1 MSASQSLQV
10 TAEHVALRL
19 DRFLDDSLPELSRS
33 QIKRLID
40 EGAVTLNGATS
51 KPGFKLRG
59 GEEICV
65 VLPDPLAATA
75 EAEPIPLQI
84 LYEDPALVVVNKP
97 AHLVVHPAPGH
108 QSGTL
113 VNALLHHCKDLSG
126 VGGELRPGIVHRLD
140 KDTSGVMVAT
150 KDDRTHR
157 YLARQFKAHSI
168 QRRYRALV
176 HGLVA
181 ETMGTIDQPIGRH
194 PVHRKKMSTVARSSR
209 RAVTRWQ
216 VLRRYEADRMTLLD
230 LSLETGRTHQI
241 RVHMAGMN
249 CPVVGDPLY
258 GGGSRIKVIADQK
271 LRQMVAALQRQ
282 FLHAW
287 QLGFEHPN
295 GLQMVFQADVP
306 SELQGILC
314 YLEGK
319 YHYSLT
325 DLEVP
330 PRSGP
335 VEMIPDENS

>member
-1 MSASQSLQV
+1 
-10 TAEHVALRL
+10 VAMRL

-40 EGAVTLNGATS
+40 EGAVTLHGGTS

-65 VLPDPLAATA
+65 VLPEPLAATA
-75 EAEPIPLQI
+75 EAEPIPLHI

-108 QSGTL
+108 QIGTL

-258 GGGSRIKVIADQK
+258 GGASRIKAIADQK

-306 SELQGILC
+306 SELQEILC

>member
-65 VLPDPLAATA
+65 ILPDPLAATA

>member
-40 EGAVTLNGATS
+40 EGAVTLNGETS

-65 VLPDPLAATA
+65 ILPDPLAATA

-258 GGGSRIKVIADQK
+258 GGGSRIKAIADQK

-330 PRSGP
+330 PHSGP

>member
-40 EGAVTLNGATS
+40 EGAVTLNGETS

-65 VLPDPLAATA
+65 ILPDPLAATA

-258 GGGSRIKVIADQK
+258 GGGSRIKAIADQK